1 MSNIRIQSWATRADQ
16 PGQTT
21 LVAAV
26 CIPVK
31 SIIKTEF
38 YELTISGQYS
48 SITAEMLAAVEAALV
63 EAGVMQPT
71 QPANNEP

>member
-16 PGQTT
+16 PDQTT

-31 SIIKTEF
+31 SIVKTEF
-38 YELTISGQYS
+38 YELVISGQYP
-48 SITAEMLAAVEAALV
+48 SITPEMLAAVEAALV
-63 EAGVMQPT
+63 EAEVLPPT
-71 QPANNEP
+71 Q